1 MFPLPERLWEHSAGV
16 RPLPYDP
23 AGARWLLE
31 QAGWR
36 DTNGDRIADK
46 NGRPLRV
53 EVDYFPTEQWRQ
65 DVLVFTQSMLA
76 QIGVQLVPR
85 PFERTAWVDRLRA
98 REFQGSLWGWGWGPG
113 VVGPNAEA
121 IWHTRSIPPAGA
133 NFAGYSNPRLDA
145 LLDSAQVATDTARAR
160 QLWRTIEQQVTD
172 DAVYAPLFLDPE
184 LFGVNRRFQNVKFRG
199 IEWWEDVIYWYV
211 PVDQRLPR
219 DRTQ

>member
-1 MFPLPERLWEHSAGV
+1 
-16 RPLPYDP
+16 
-23 AGARWLLE
+23 
-31 QAGWR
+31 
-36 DTNGDRIADK
+36 
-46 NGRPLRV
+46 
-53 EVDYFPTEQWRQ
+53 
-65 DVLVFTQSMLA
+65 
-76 QIGVQLVPR
+76 
-85 PFERTAWVDRLRA
+85 
-98 REFQGSLWGWGWGPG
+98 

-145 LLDSAQVATDTARAR
+145 LLDSAQVATDTTRAR

-211 PVDQRLPR
+211 PTEQRVAR
-219 DRTQ
+219 DRTN